1 MILFTSLIGMHQT
14 HGMPEADQRRYSKPR
29 RRLELTAN
37 VADVINEE
45 ISRGISHPRF
55 TLTAAYVA
63 QPSGFMRSFRN
74 SAAPETFELDVV
86 LTDPS
91 VTEATSY
98 SIGGGESKQANSTAK
113 FLVAD
118 HLSVDSTDFAI
129 LVVDEEAGTVKGI
142 VQKNNQL
149 VQWVQ
154 YPGEVAFVS
163 EASFDPPQDWTCTV
177 VEEQGDEE
185 TRRRLQEGGRHH
197 HNEHSHHHKHSH
209 HHFNLANIE
218 NFAAQ
223 LGLEKVN
230 LQSRR
235 RTYATDTFPNKYSY
249 QVDLYIEVDTAMVNA
264 HDPTQ
269 PTTFPNTILYINAL
283 ITAISTI
290 YEREIDTH
298 CKSSD

>member
-1 MILFTSLIGMHQT
+1 
-14 HGMPEADQRRYSKPR
+14 
-29 RRLELTAN
+29 
-37 VADVINEE
+37 
-45 ISRGISHPRF
+45 
-55 TLTAAYVA
+55 
-63 QPSGFMRSFRN
+63 
-74 SAAPETFELDVV
+74 
-86 LTDPS
+86 
-91 VTEATSY
+91 
-98 SIGGGESKQANSTAK
+98 
-113 FLVAD
+113 VAD
-118 HLSVDSTDFAI
+118 HLSVQYQ
-129 LVVDEEAGTVKGI
+129 GI

-197 HNEHSHHHKHSH
+197 NEHSHHHKHSH
-209 HHFNLANIE
+209 DHFNLANIE

-235 RTYATDTFPNKYSY
+235 HTYATDTFPNKYSY

-298 CKSSD
+298 CKSSDWCKIYLCNQICSDHTCS